1 MDDVLVLEDVV
12 KFRGGIP
19 ALDKVSLTVRAAQ
32 IHALVGLNGA
42 GKTSLLRSVLG
53 MLTPEEGTVRVFGQ
67 SPGSIAAAS
76 WRNVGQM
83 LEVPFAYPE
92 LTVRENVY
100 ASCRLHGLDRAT
112 AEETTMR
119 ALRHWGVAA
128 LSGRRVH
135 ALSAGNRQR
144 TGLAAALAHDPG
156 LIILDEP
163 SNALDPRGTVT
174 LRETLHAARAR
185 GVAVLVSSHHLDEVS
200 RVADVITVLHAGRVV
215 GRLDPGTRELERR
228 FFELVLAADQE
239 NGNPR

>member
-1 MDDVLVLEDVV
+1 
-12 KFRGGIP
+12 
-19 ALDKVSLTVRAAQ
+19 VRASE

-53 MLTPEEGTVRVFGQ
+53 MLTPEEGAVRVFGQ
-67 SPGSIAAAS
+67 SPGSMDADR
-76 WRNVGQM
+76 WKEVGHM

-112 AEETTMR
+112 AREASTR
-119 ALRHWGVAA
+119 ALRRWGVEA

-135 ALSAGNRQR
+135 ALSSGNRQR

-163 SNALDPRGTVT
+163 SNTLDPRGTVT

-185 GVAVLVSSHHLDEVS
+185 GAAVLVSSHHLDEVS

-215 GRLDPGTRELERR
+215 GWLDPAASDLERQ

-239 NGNPR
+239 SGTNE